1 MPYGTKEGP
10 LSANLANLLMYNCT
24 NIPNFFKKF
33 VDQAG
38 STRLASTEVSQR
50 IEAKLDPV
58 ALSYCADGKK
68 PGRWL
73 RTSHLGGFIKVRY
86 LEIDTK
92 YRLIEGSG

>member
-1 MPYGTKEGP
+1 
-10 LSANLANLLMYNCT
+10 MYNRT
-24 NIPNFFKKF
+24 NIPYFKEISLIK
-33 VDQAG
+33 G
-38 STRLASTEVSQR
+38 GGRTRLASKEVCQR